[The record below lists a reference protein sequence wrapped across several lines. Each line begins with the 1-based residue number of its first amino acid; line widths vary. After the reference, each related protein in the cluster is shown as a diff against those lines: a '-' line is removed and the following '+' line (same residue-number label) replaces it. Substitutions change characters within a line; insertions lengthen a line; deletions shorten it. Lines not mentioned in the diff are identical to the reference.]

1 VWTAAAG
8 SVAGWMGAGALWIFV
23 DVVRF
28 ASRTAS
34 SRSGEAI
41 WPRLGGLTGAHTI
54 PEDVFRGGANLQVC
68 KCAMTNSFRHCTFLK
83 IFYNGTNNLL

>member
-41 WPRLGGLTGAHTI
+41 WPR
-54 PEDVFRGGANLQVC
+54 FRVC
-68 KCAMTNSFRHCTFLK
+68 LFCRGEKAAESFA
-83 IFYNGTNNLL
+83 